1 MVRMRFSDFG
11 VCTTRPLAGDGPETL
26 SGDLIVLTEADVWS
40 APGKYAL
47 IPVGNVSAK
56 NYTVTLAPGVLTV
69 LPASSSNMIPRVLQ
83 NGYFA
88 ALVDF
93 YRTVLTDGS
102 GGASDSAQDDEDDAA
117 AISSD
122 KLPTGD
128 SRLAEALILT
138 RATQPFY
145 IAHGR

>member
-1 MVRMRFSDFG
+1 SADINRAPLRVIAVDAVRLFGEANPDFKVKYEG
-11 VCTTRPLAGDGPETL
+11 FVAGEGPETL

-69 LPASSSNMIPRVLQ
+69 LPATPSNLIPRVLQ

-88 ALVDF
+88 AMVDF
-93 YRTVLTDGS
+93 YRTILADGRS
-102 GGASDSAQDDEDDAA
+102 
-117 AISSD
+117 
-122 KLPTGD
+122 
-128 SRLAEALILT
+128 
-138 RATQPFY
+138 
-145 IAHGR
+145 